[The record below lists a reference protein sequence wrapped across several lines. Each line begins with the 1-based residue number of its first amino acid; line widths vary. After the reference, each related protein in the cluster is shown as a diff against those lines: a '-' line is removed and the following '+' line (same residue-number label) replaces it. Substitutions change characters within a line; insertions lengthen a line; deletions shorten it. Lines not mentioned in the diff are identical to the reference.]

1 MSPPHL
7 RRGGRGPGGG
17 GAAGRPGGLLPPFVH
32 PCLLWASPAILLA
45 APGLRERAGKSERE
59 NLLLDGAVA
68 AGARRHSLSVLPAG
82 RLRGPLGSFFSC
94 FGTVSRLRPWPP
106 SSTGLP
112 VLWWAAPPPPRKVP
126 SEMAPPRSL
135 GGTAS
140 WRNSPSRPHCALGG
154 SAMPDPT
161 SLPLPAVQAGG
172 SGPSHRAFSGTGDT
186 LQLCIHRHEGHSSP
200 RAP

>member
-7 RRGGRGPGGG
+7 RCGGRGPGGG

-68 AGARRHSLSVLPAG
+68 AGARRHWLRVLPAG

-106 SSTGLP
+106 SSIGLP
-112 VLWWAAPPPPRKVP
+112 RPVVRCLTRCPPAKSRPRWPRPAPSVGLLR
-126 SEMAPPRSL
+126 
-135 GGTAS
+135 GGTAPHVLTAPS
-140 WRNSPSRPHCALGG
+140 AAAPCLTPPPHPSPQSRLVARALLIGL
-154 SAMPDPT
+154 S
-161 SLPLPAVQAGG
+161 
-172 SGPSHRAFSGTGDT
+172 
-186 LQLCIHRHEGHSSP
+186 
-200 RAP
+200 RAPVTPSSSASIDMRDTAL